1 MPRDTAQC
9 HILSALNQDLG
20 HDQWSTD
27 TDGMLRDQDLHLSG
41 MLSPLKEEQEE
52 KYLLST
58 NVFLALF

>member
-20 HDQWSTD
+20 HGQWSID

-41 MLSPLKEEQEE
+41 MLSPLNEEQEE

-58 NVFLALF
+58 NIFLALF